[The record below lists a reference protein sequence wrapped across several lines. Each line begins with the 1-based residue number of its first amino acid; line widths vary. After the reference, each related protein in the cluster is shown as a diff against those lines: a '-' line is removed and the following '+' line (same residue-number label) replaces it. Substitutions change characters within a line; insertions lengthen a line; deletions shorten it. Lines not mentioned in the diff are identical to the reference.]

1 MNPSPLIGIGLRSAH
16 YREMLDERP
25 AVDWLEVH
33 TENYFADG
41 GWDLHV
47 LRTLRAHYP
56 VALHGVGLG
65 IASVHGFS
73 IAHVKRIAGLA
84 QRIEP
89 MFVSEHL
96 CWGAT
101 SQAVLNDLLP
111 LPLNEA
117 SLAHVC
123 ERVHQVQDEL
133 KRPILLENI
142 SSYLRFC
149 GDTLSEAAFL
159 AQVVERTGCGVLLD
173 INNLYVNERN
183 HGEDARSALEAF
195 APGQVHELHLGGHR
209 EDGDIVVDHHGAPVA
224 EPVWALYADALRR
237 FGPVPTLIEW
247 DTDLPPL
254 ATLVDEAKHARRICM
269 DVLRDA

>member
-1 MNPSPLIGIGLRSAH
+1 MNAPPLIGIGLRGAH
-16 YREMLDERP
+16 YREMLDQRP

-47 LRTLRAHYP
+47 LRTLREDYP

-73 IAHVKRIAGLA
+73 IAHVERIARLA
-84 QRIEP
+84 ERIEP

-101 SQAVLNDLLP
+101 SHAVLNDLLP
-111 LPLNEA
+111 FPLNDA
-117 SLAHVC
+117 SLALVC
-123 ERVHQVQDEL
+123 ERVDLVQDAL
-133 KRPILLENI
+133 RRPILLENV

-149 GDTLSEAAFL
+149 GDLFSETAFL
-159 AQVVERTGCGVLLD
+159 AEVAARTGCGVLLD

-183 HGEDARSALEAF
+183 HGEDARRALEAF

-209 EDGDIVVDHHGAPVA
+209 EDGDVVVDHHSAPVA
-224 EPVWALYADALRR
+224 EAVWALYADALRR
-237 FGPVPTLIEW
+237 FGPLPTLIEW
-247 DTDLPPL
+247 DTHLPPL
-254 ATLVDEAKHARRICM
+254 ASLVDEARRARSIGM